1 MSTAE
6 GSTSRADRT
15 NVHSQIERTI
25 QRNIKGLEF
34 LTSSPP
40 AVGLTPKDL
49 IHARGIVRLYRYK
62 PVVEEVYRV
71 PLLLIMATTNKGY
84 IFDLEPGQSLVE
96 FLLTKGY
103 DVYLLDWN
111 APRPEEKRLRLENYV
126 LEFIPDAIAR
136 VQLES
141 GERDVTIVGYC
152 QGGVLSVMY
161 AALHADGPLK
171 NLACLT
177 TAIDWHQMGLFSK
190 WSDKTTFDVDRLVD
204 AVGNVPQDF
213 IVTAFD
219 MLKPASRTAGQ
230 LQVWERMWDDKY
242 VRSYRL
248 FDKWANDV
256 IPVAGEYFRQLTKE
270 LMWENRLYKGELM
283 LSGQKVD
290 LRQIKVPILHAVAEH
305 DHIVPYGAAKPLIEQ
320 VGSSDKEELML
331 KGGHV
336 SLVAGPNAVKRL
348 WPKLDA
354 WLSERST

>member
-1 MSTAE
+1 
-6 GSTSRADRT
+6 
-15 NVHSQIERTI
+15 
-25 QRNIKGLEF
+25 
-34 LTSSPP
+34 
-40 AVGLTPKDL
+40 
-49 IHARGIVRLYRYK
+49 
-62 PVVEEVYRV
+62 
-71 PLLLIMATTNKGY
+71 
-84 IFDLEPGQSLVE
+84 
-96 FLLTKGY
+96 
-103 DVYLLDWN
+103 
-111 APRPEEKRLRLENYV
+111 
-126 LEFIPDAIAR
+126 
-136 VQLES
+136 
-141 GERDVTIVGYC
+141 
-152 QGGVLSVMY
+152 
-161 AALHADGPLK
+161 
-171 NLACLT
+171 
-177 TAIDWHQMGLFSK
+177 MGLFSK

-219 MLKPASRTAGQ
+219 MLRPASRTAGQ